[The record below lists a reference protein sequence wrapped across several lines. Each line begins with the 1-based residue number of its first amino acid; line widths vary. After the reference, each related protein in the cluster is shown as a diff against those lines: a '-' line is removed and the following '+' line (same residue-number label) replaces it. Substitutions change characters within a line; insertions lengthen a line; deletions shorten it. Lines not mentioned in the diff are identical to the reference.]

1 MKLTTKT
8 LKRMIKEELDKLML
22 KEGFTW
28 LLNTNK
34 AAIMN
39 YLGKQG
45 DTKVSGATMIVNAIL
60 KDLED
65 SNGKIAYYLNNPDQ
79 ASGHGPGEIRAAAK
93 KVLGEIQKAQE
104 NPEAMMNLLLYMA
117 KDKDVDLLRRDV
129 EAFVIDKLGEEIV
142 SPLLQRAGLNK

>member
-79 ASGHGPGEIRAAAK
+79 ASGHGPGEIRAAAIR
-93 KVLGEIQKAQE
+93 VLKEIQEAQK

-117 KDKDVDLLRRDV
+117 KDKDADLLRRDV

>member
-1 MKLTTKT
+1 
-8 LKRMIKEELDKLML
+8 ML

-93 KVLGEIQKAQE
+93 KVLREIQKAQE

-117 KDKDVDLLRRDV
+117 KDKDADLLRRDV

>member
-93 KVLGEIQKAQE
+93 KVLREIQKAQE

-117 KDKDVDLLRRDV
+117 KDKDADLLRRDV

>member
-93 KVLGEIQKAQE
+93 KVLREIQKAQE

>member
-79 ASGHGPGEIRAAAK
+79 ASGHGPAEIRSAAIR
-93 KVLGEIQKAQE
+93 VLKEIQEAQK

-117 KDKDVDLLRRDV
+117 KDKDADLLRRDV